1 MWRRSKRGGKRFEN
15 KSWKAVISLA
25 KRRIVP
31 GQTIGIIGGGQLG
44 RMMAL
49 AAREMGFRIAVLDP
63 TPDSPCGQ
71 VADVE
76 ITAPYHDLDA
86 IAELARVSDV
96 ITYEFENIDAQ
107 ALEWLEANAYVP
119 QGSRLL
125 AVTQDRALEKAAIV
139 EAGLPVAPYREVDGW
154 DELEQAVAMIG
165 FPCVLKTRRGGYD
178 GKGQYVL
185 RGEGDLAKAADL
197 LGLGPCILEGWVPFV
212 KEMSVIVA
220 RNLDGETA
228 VFPVAENIH
237 IENILHQTIVP
248 ARIPQHIE
256 QRAVRYAKTLAASC
270 SLVGT
275 LAVEMFLT
283 ADGDIYINELAPRPH
298 NSGHY
303 TINACATS
311 QFAQHIRAVCNWP
324 LGSTELLKPAVMVN
338 LLGEHVGPAIGQI
351 GALGGAAYL
360 HLYGKHEAK
369 PKRKMG
375 HVTVL
380 ADDVEEA
387 LRRIESWQIWHDRR
401 LERG

>member
-1 MWRRSKRGGKRFEN
+1 MT
-15 KSWKAVISLA
+15 

-71 VADVE
+71 VADIE
-76 ITAPYHDLDA
+76 MTAAYHDLDA
-86 IAELARVSDV
+86 MAELSRVSDV
-96 ITYEFENIDAQ
+96 ITYEFENIDAR

-139 EAGLPVAPYREVDGW
+139 DAGLPVAPYVEVNGAE
-154 DELEQAVAMIG
+154 ELEQAVQTIG

-185 RGEGDLAKAADL
+185 RGESDLAKAADL
-197 LGLGPCILEGWVPFV
+197 LRLGPCILEGWVPFV

-248 ARIPQHIE
+248 ARIPESVQE
-256 QRAVRYAKTLAASC
+256 RAIRYAEVLAASF
-270 SLVGT
+270 SLIGT

-338 LLGEHVGPAIGQI
+338 ILGEHVEPVIRHIGSFD
-351 GALGGAAYL
+351 GAVYV

-380 ADDVEEA
+380 ADDVEGA
-387 LRRIESWQIWHDRR
+387 LARIESWQIWHDRR